1 MKKVLLFI
9 VSAVIVCSC
18 NFMENK
24 LSGSSDAQR
33 ERDSLQRVID
43 RKDMELND
51 IMGSINEVQEGIR
64 RINEAQGRVTI
75 ADGSRESASSQEVIR
90 ENMEFIQEAMQ
101 QNRDMITQLK
111 EKLRHSTFNADKL
124 QKTIENLQQQVEDQ
138 AQHIQELEAALAEKD
153 EQLAQQ
159 TEAIASLNQ
168 DVISLTEDNKTKA
181 KQMEAQ
187 DKELNSAWFVFGTK
201 SELKEQKILDS
212 GDVLKNG
219 NFNKDYFT
227 KIDIRYDK
235 QIKLYSKSAKLLTT
249 HPAGSYNLV
258 KDKQEQYELHIT
270 NPAQFWSVSKYLVV
284 QVK

>member
-1 MKKVLLFI
+1 MKKILLFI
-9 VSAVIVCSC
+9 ASAVIVCSC

-24 LSGSSDAQR
+24 LGGLSDAQR

-43 RKDMELND
+43 EKDMELND

-75 ADGSRESASSQEVIR
+75 ADGSRESASSKEIIR

-101 QNRDMITQLK
+101 QNREVIAQLK
-111 EKLRHSTFNADKL
+111 EKLRNSTFNADKL

-138 AQHIQELEAALAEKD
+138 AQRIQELEAALAEKD

-168 DVISLTEDNKTKA
+168 DVISLTEDNKSKA
-181 KQMEAQ
+181 RQMEAQ

-212 GDVLKNG
+212 GDVLRNG

-235 QIKLYSKSAKLLTT
+235 EIKLYSKSAKLLTT

-258 KDKQEQYELHIT
+258 KDKQDQYELHIT
-270 NPAQFWSVSKYLVV
+270 NPTQFWSVSKYLVV